1 MLISGGL
8 ADFMAAIL
16 MLGQTLMFI
25 YLADTNFEMKEE
37 IRKLAQFDQINQS
50 LAFNSNDSSKNK
62 YSESSS
68 VSLS

>member
-25 YLADTNFEMKEE
+25 YLADVDFEMKEE

-62 YSESSS
+62 YSESSIG
-68 VSLS
+68 SLS

>member
-25 YLADTNFEMKEE
+25 YLADVDFEMKEE

-50 LAFNSNDSSKNK
+50 LAFNSNDNSKNK

-68 VSLS
+68 GSLS